1 MNANQGTPLSSEA
14 PFPLVIGSRGSPLAL
29 YQAEAVRDA
38 LIKTAGLAPEA
49 IAIEAIRTSGDRI
62 QDRALSE
69 AGGKG
74 LFTKEIDEAQLAGRV
89 HLATH
94 SAKDL
99 PTVLP
104 HGLVIAGYLARE
116 DARDAFLSLTAP
128 DLASLP
134 AGAVV
139 GTASLRRQAI
149 IARARPDL
157 KLTLLRGNVGTRLAK
172 LGEGSV
178 DATIL
183 AVAGLKR
190 LGLMQHATAVL
201 PAEQFLPA
209 VGQGAIAMVARAD
222 DEPSLALAARIGDT
236 ATGIAVSA
244 ERAFLHV
251 LDGSCRTPI
260 AAHAT
265 LAGDRLSLRV
275 LVLRPDG
282 REAYEDQREAGTDE
296 AEQLGRAMGLAIKAR
311 LPAGFFQ
318 A

>member
-1 MNANQGTPLSSEA
+1 LSS
-14 PFPLVIGSRGSPLAL
+14 PVSSSLVIGSRGSPLAL
-29 YQAEAVRDA
+29 YQARAVRDA
-38 LIKTAGLAPEA
+38 LIAKAGLAPET
-49 IAIEAIRTSGDRI
+49 ITIEAIHTSGDRI
-62 QDRALSE
+62 QDRALAE

-89 HLATH
+89 QLATH

-104 HGLVIAGYLARE
+104 DGLVIAGYLARE
-116 DARDAFLSLTAP
+116 DARDAFLSLSAP

-134 AGAVV
+134 AGSTV

-149 IARARPDL
+149 IGRMRPDL
-157 KLTLLRGNVGTRLAK
+157 KLTLLRGNVGTRLTR
-172 LGEGSV
+172 LREGSV

-190 LGLMQHATAVL
+190 LDLMQHATAIL
-201 PAEQFLPA
+201 PLEQFVPA
-209 VGQGAIAMVARAD
+209 VGQGAIAMVAHAD
-222 DEPSLALAARIGDT
+222 DAVSQALAARIGDA
-236 ATGIAVSA
+236 ATGIAVNA

-260 AAHAT
+260 AAYAT
-265 LAGDRLSLRV
+265 LAGDRVALHV

-282 REAYEDQREAGTDE
+282 SEAYEDRREASASE

-311 LPAGFFQ
+311 LPADFFQ

>member
-1 MNANQGTPLSSEA
+1 LSSPA
-14 PFPLVIGSRGSPLAL
+14 SSPLVIGSRGSPLAL

-38 LIKTAGLAPEA
+38 LIATAGIVPEA
-49 IAIEAIRTSGDRI
+49 IAIAAIHTSGDRI
-62 QDRALSE
+62 QDRALAE

-89 HLATH
+89 QLATH

-99 PTVLP
+99 PTMLP
-104 HGLVIAGYLARE
+104 DGLVIAGYLARE

-134 AGAVV
+134 PGSTV

-157 KLTLLRGNVGTRLAK
+157 KLTLLRGNVGTRLTR
-172 LGEGSV
+172 LREGSV

-190 LGLMQHATAVL
+190 LGLMQHATSVL
-201 PAEQFLPA
+201 PLKQFVPA
-209 VGQGAIAMVARAD
+209 VGQGAIAMVAHAD
-222 DEPSLALAARIGDT
+222 DAASQALATRIGDA

-260 AAHAT
+260 AAYAT
-265 LAGDRLSLRV
+265 LAGDRVTLRA

-282 REAYEDQREAGTDE
+282 SEAFEDCREAGASE
-296 AEQLGRAMGLAIKAR
+296 AERLGREMGLAIKAR
-311 LPAGFFQ
+311 LPAGFFL

>member
-1 MNANQGTPLSSEA
+1 LSFSSHS
-14 PFPLVIGSRGSPLAL
+14 PLVIGSRGSPLAL

-38 LIKTAGLAPEA
+38 LVAQAGLAADA
-49 IAIEAIRTSGDRI
+49 IAIQPIHTSGDRI
-62 QDRALSE
+62 QDRALAT

-74 LFTKEIDEAQLAGRV
+74 LFTKEIDEAQLSGQV

-99 PTVLP
+99 PTTLP
-104 HGLVIAGYLARE
+104 EGLVIAGYLARE
-116 DARDAFLSLTAP
+116 DARDAFLSLSAL

-139 GTASLRRQAI
+139 GSASLRRQAI

-157 KLTLLRGNVGTRLAK
+157 RLSLLRGNVGTRLKK
-172 LGEGSV
+172 LREGSV

-201 PAEQFLPA
+201 PLEQFVPA
-209 VGQGAIAMVARAD
+209 VGQGAIAMVAHAADRA
-222 DEPSLALAARIGDT
+222 SLALAARIADA

-244 ERAFLHV
+244 ERAFLTV

-260 AAHAT
+260 AAYAT
-265 LAGDRLSLRV
+265 LDHGRVSLQA

-282 REAYEDQREAGTDE
+282 SEAYEDQGAAAEAE
-296 AEQLGRAMGLAIKAR
+296 AEQLGREMGLAMKAR

-318 A
+318 G

>member
-1 MNANQGTPLSSEA
+1 MSSSA
-14 PFPLVIGSRGSPLAL
+14 SSSLVIGSRGSPLAL

-38 LIKTAGLAPEA
+38 LIARAGIAPEA
-49 IAIEAIRTSGDRI
+49 ITIEAIHTSGDRI
-62 QDRALSE
+62 QDRALAE

-89 HLATH
+89 QLATH

-104 HGLVIAGYLARE
+104 DGLVIAGYLARE
-116 DARDAFLSLTAP
+116 DARDAFLSLSAP

-134 AGAVV
+134 AGSTV

-172 LGEGSV
+172 LREGSV

-190 LGLMQHATAVL
+190 LGLMQHATSVL
-201 PAEQFLPA
+201 PIEQFLPA
-209 VGQGAIAMVARAD
+209 VGQGAIAMVAHAD
-222 DEPSLALAARIGDT
+222 DTASQALATRIADPD
-236 ATGIAVSA
+236 TGIAVSA

-260 AAHAT
+260 AAYAT
-265 LAGDRLSLRV
+265 LVGDRVTLRV

-282 REAYEDQREAGTDE
+282 SEAYEDCREAGAAE
-296 AEQLGRAMGLAIKAR
+296 AEQLGREMGLAIKAR